1 MSTATD
7 DGLVGELARY
17 AVAIAA
23 PQELPLFRA
32 TSRRYF
38 EDPDVVERSTGGKD
52 ELLGFGIETA
62 AILITPVA
70 LCVAKAVVTFVV
82 AEVTRA
88 TKDESRAA
96 IQSRVRRLF
105 KRGDPEAKAG
115 EDVDGLSDEQLVQ
128 VRRVAIEKA
137 TALGVAPDRAEIL
150 ADAMV
155 GTLATADA

>member
-1 MSTATD
+1 MSTLTD
-7 DGLVGELARY
+7 DALVGELARD
-17 AVAIAA
+17 AVEAAA

-32 TSRRYF
+32 ASRRF
-38 EDPDVVERSTGGKD
+38 FDDPDGSVQEQQGKD

-70 LCVAKAVVTFVV
+70 LCVARSVVRFVI

-88 TKDESRAA
+88 AKDESSSA

-105 KRGDPEAKAG
+105 RRGDGDEADEA
-115 EDVDGLSDEQLVQ
+115 EVEGLTDDQLVE
-128 VRRVAIEKA
+128 VRRVALEKA
-137 TALGVAPDRAEIL
+137 AGFGLAPGQAEIL

-155 GTLATADA
+155 GSLATAGA